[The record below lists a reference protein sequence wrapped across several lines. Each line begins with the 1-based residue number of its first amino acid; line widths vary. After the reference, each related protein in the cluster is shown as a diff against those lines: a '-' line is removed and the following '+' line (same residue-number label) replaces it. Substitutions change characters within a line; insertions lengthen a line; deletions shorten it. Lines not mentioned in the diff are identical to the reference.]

1 MDQIDTFY
9 FINLERRKDRLQQ
22 IKGELT
28 KMNIPIDKI
37 IHINAFDHK
46 IGALGC
52 SKSHI
57 YAVQHFINS
66 GKNRCMIL
74 EDDFEFTE
82 TQEKVNEILENVFSC
97 SARIDCLVISG
108 CGGFIVKTTNPYLE
122 KVIGSSTT
130 AGYIITKEYA
140 PKLLYNF
147 IEGAEKQEKWINTF
161 NVPENAFNL
170 DFYWMYEQINRNF
183 YNTIPKLGKQR
194 DSPSDITGTS
204 FITLTALPD

>member
-22 IKGELT
+22 ITNELT
-28 KMNIPIDKI
+28 RMNIPMEKI
-37 IHINAFDHK
+37 IRINAFDHK
-46 IGALGC
+46 IGVLGC

-57 YAVQHFINS
+57 YAVKHFINS
-66 GKNRCMIL
+66 GKKRCMIL

-82 TQEKVNEILENVFSC
+82 TQEKINEVLSNIFSC
-97 SARIDCLVISG
+97 TARIDCLIISG
-108 CGGFIVKTTNPYLE
+108 IGGFIVKTTNPYLE

-130 AGYIITKEYA
+130 AGYVITQEYA
-140 PKLLYNF
+140 PKLLNNF
-147 IEGAEKQEKWINTF
+147 IEGADKQEKWINAF

-170 DFYWMYEQINRNF
+170 DFYWMYEQINRHF

-194 DSPSDITGTS
+194 ESPSDITGTS

>member
-9 FINLERRKDRLQQ
+9 FINLERRKDRLEQ
-22 IKGELT
+22 IIGELN
-28 KMNIPIDKI
+28 KMEIPLEKVIRVEA
-37 IHINAFDHK
+37 NEHK
-46 IGALGC
+46 FGALGC

-57 YAVQHFINS
+57 YAVKHFINS

-82 TQEKVNEILENVFSC
+82 TYEKINEVLENIFSC
-97 SARIDCLVISG
+97 TARIDCLVISG
-108 CGGFIVKTTNPYLE
+108 RGGFIVNTTNPYLE

-147 IEGAEKQEKWINTF
+147 IEGADKQEKWINVF
-161 NVPENAFNL
+161 NMPENAFNL
-170 DFYWMYEQINRNF
+170 DFYWMYEQINRHF
-183 YNTIPKLGKQR
+183 YKTIPQFGKQR
-194 DSPSDITGTS
+194 DSPSDITCTS